1 MKGKK
6 FDAHEKHFKEKEIK
20 LNKDNN
26 EVKKRWADAIDQNM
40 ELSKENVNLKK
51 ENLELLEKYE
61 EILKYSKLSDEEI
74 NESIKSYKAMNNV
87 SSLFKLFP
95 SYYS

>member
-40 ELSKENVNLKK
+40 ELSKENAKLKK
-51 ENLELLEKYE
+51 ENLELFEKYE
-61 EILKYSKLSDEEI
+61 ETLKYSKLTDEEI